1 MQSLA
6 EFVVDARS
14 VDDKGNKDVKIVFTA
29 PNGTLVRQYTKLVF
43 LLGAEDINVQIE

>member
-1 MQSLA
+1 MCCNVLVSAEYFVQSLA

-29 PNGTLVRQYTKLVF
+29 PNGTLM
-43 LLGAEDINVQIE
+43 